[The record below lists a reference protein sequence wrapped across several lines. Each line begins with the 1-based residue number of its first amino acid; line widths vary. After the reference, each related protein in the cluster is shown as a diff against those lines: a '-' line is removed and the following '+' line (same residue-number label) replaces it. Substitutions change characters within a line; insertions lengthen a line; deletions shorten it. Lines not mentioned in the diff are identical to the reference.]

1 MTPPSHG
8 TPSSPGVPKVAVTGR
23 APKTLSRA
31 LWLMAALVGLSVWA
45 LPLNFTS
52 LASWTE
58 FEAACTRLWEFV
70 SVFSTPDLSPA
81 MVSRCAEL
89 ALDTVAV
96 ALLGVA
102 IGLLLAY
109 PLAVAAS
116 RTVVIAA
123 GPTPLLR
130 RWCARG
136 LLELAR
142 FVLDVMRGVPDFVW
156 AVLLANLT
164 GVSPVTGLLAIAISV
179 AGIFG
184 KVLSEQWDNV
194 DGTRY
199 VALRSTGASRLQVFL
214 YGLQPLGAR
223 TTLSFVLMR
232 TECAIRN
239 ASVIG
244 VVGGG
249 GLGAGLWDEYTDA
262 NWPGVA
268 TVLLTLLLVTASAD
282 LLANF
287 VRRRL
292 RIDANH
298 PRAPRAVSRHM
309 AGRRRVQVITSIAVV
324 LLGCVCWLWQPLQHA
339 WQELWRIDWPF
350 VEQYTIGL
358 FVPSFAV
365 DTWWAVLRESVVPL
379 AIGVLSTLGG
389 GLLAV
394 ALVYPASQAMQLH
407 SARFTGERVTWLAQ
421 VVRALS
427 LVVARVVALVL
438 RGIPEVAWLVML
450 AVFFRSGVTPCV
462 LAVALHTAGV
472 LHRVFTEAVDDVPY
486 GQLERVR
493 GSRPVV
499 FWYGAL
505 PRIWANWRTYGFFQ
519 FEVNM
524 RIGIALGMVGA
535 GGLGLF
541 FENNLDQRQH
551 ADAAA
556 FLWGMILLTVL
567 VDRLSRWLQLTRNR
581 C

>member
-1 MTPPSHG
+1 MTQ
-8 TPSSPGVPKVAVTGR
+8 KLATGEE
-23 APKTLSRA
+23 APKTTQRA
-31 LWLMAALVGLSVWA
+31 MWLLLALVALSVWA
-45 LPLNFTS
+45 LPLDLTS
-52 LASWTE
+52 VTSWSE
-58 FEAACTRLWEFV
+58 FQAAWTRFGDFV
-70 SVFSTPDLSPA
+70 SAFAAPDLSQS
-81 MVSRCAEL
+81 MLTRCASL
-89 ALDTVAV
+89 AAETVAV

-102 IGLLLAY
+102 IGLVLAY
-109 PLAVAAS
+109 PLAVAAC
-116 RTVVIAA
+116 RAVVIAA
-123 GPTPLLR
+123 GPTPLVR
-130 RWCARG
+130 RWLARL

-156 AVLLANLT
+156 AVLLANIT

-194 DGTRY
+194 DGARY

-214 YGLQPLGAR
+214 YGLQPLGSR

-249 GLGAGLWDEYTDA
+249 GLGTGLWDEYTDA
-262 NWPGVA
+262 NWRGVA
-268 TVLLTLLLVTASAD
+268 TILLTLLLVTASAD
-282 LLANF
+282 VLANF

-298 PRAPRAVSRHM
+298 PRAPLALHKH
-309 AGRRRVQVITSIAVV
+309 AATRRRRQVGAGIGLV
-324 LLGCVCWLWQPLQHA
+324 LLACVWWLWVPLQNT
-339 WQELWRIDWPF
+339 WQELNRIDWSY
-350 VEQYTIGL
+350 VEQYTFGL
-358 FVPSFAV
+358 FQPSWSAEI
-365 DTWWAVLRESVVPL
+365 WWAVARESVVPL
-379 AIGVLSTLGG
+379 AIGVLATLAGG
-389 GLLAV
+389 ILAV
-394 ALVYPASQAMQLH
+394 VMVYPASLAMQLD
-407 SARFTGERVTWLAQ
+407 SPRFTGERVTP
-421 VVRALS
+421 
-427 LVVARVVALVL
+427 VARSLRIVSLLVARAIALVM

-450 AVFFRSGVTPCV
+450 AVFFRSGITPCV
-462 LAVALHTAGV
+462 VAVALHTAGV

-493 GSRPVV
+493 GSRPAV
-499 FWYGAL
+499 FLYGAL

-524 RIGIALGMVGA
+524 RIGIALGIVGA

-541 FENNLDQRQH
+541 FNNNLEYRQH

-556 FLWGMILLTVL
+556 FLWGMIVLTVL
-567 VDRLSRWLQLTRNR
+567 VDRVSRWLQLTRNR

>member
-1 MTPPSHG
+1 MT
-8 TPSSPGVPKVAVTGR
+8 TPSSPCTTRELADGGR
-23 APKTLSRA
+23 PPKTAQRTFLLLLS
-31 LWLMAALVGLSVWA
+31 LAALSVWV
-45 LPLNFTS
+45 LPLDLAAVTS
-52 LASWTE
+52 WSD
-58 FEAACTRLWEFV
+58 FQAACARLWGFV
-70 SVFSTPDLSPA
+70 SAFAVPDLSQPMLA
-81 MVSRCAEL
+81 RCASL
-89 ALDTVAV
+89 AMETVAV

-109 PLAVAAS
+109 PLAVVACRA
-116 RTVVIAA
+116 VVIAA
-123 GPTPLLR
+123 GPTPLVR
-130 RWCARG
+130 RCLSRL
-136 LLELAR
+136 LLEVAR

-156 AVLLANLT
+156 AVLLANIT

-184 KVLSEQWDNV
+184 KVLSEQWDSV

-199 VALRSTGASRLQVFL
+199 VALRSTGASRLQVFF

-223 TTLSFVLMR
+223 TTMSFVLMR

-249 GLGAGLWDEYTDA
+249 GLGAGLWIEYHDA
-262 NWPGVA
+262 NWRGVA
-268 TVLLTLLLVTASAD
+268 TILLTLLLVTASAD

-298 PRAPRAVSRHM
+298 PRAPKAVHKHL
-309 AGRRRVQVITSIAVV
+309 AARRRIQVIAGIAVV
-324 LLGCVCWLWQPLQHA
+324 LLGCAWWLWGPLQIA
-339 WQELWRIDWPF
+339 REELGRINWPY
-350 VEQYTIGL
+350 VEQYTFGL
-358 FVPSFAV
+358 FRPSWSL
-365 DTWWAVLRESVVPL
+365 DTWWAVLRESAVPL
-379 AIGVLSTLGG
+379 AIGVLATLGG

-394 ALVYPASQAMQLH
+394 MLVYPASLAMQLD
-407 SARFTGERVTWLAQ
+407 SARFTGERVTPVAR
-421 VVRALS
+421 VVRVVS
-427 LVVARVVALVL
+427 LVVARAIALVM

-450 AVFFRSGVTPCV
+450 AVFFRLGVTACV
-462 LAVALHTAGV
+462 VAVALHTAGV

-541 FENNLDQRQH
+541 FENNLEWRKH

-556 FLWGMILLTVL
+556 FLWGMIVLTVL

>member
-1 MTPPSHG
+1 M
-8 TPSSPGVPKVAVTGR
+8 
-23 APKTLSRA
+23 L
-31 LWLMAALVGLSVWA
+31 LLALVALSVWV
-45 LPLNFTS
+45 LPLDLTAV
-52 LASWTE
+52 ASWPD
-58 FEAACTRLWEFV
+58 FQAACTRLWGFA
-70 SVFSTPDLSPA
+70 SAFAMPDLSQP
-81 MVSRCAEL
+81 MLVRCASL
-89 ALDTVAV
+89 AMETVAV

-102 IGLLLAY
+102 IGLTLAY
-109 PLAVAAS
+109 PLAIAAC
-116 RTVVIAA
+116 RAVVIAA
-123 GPTPLLR
+123 GPTPLVR
-130 RWCARG
+130 RWLARL
-136 LLELAR
+136 LLEIAR
-142 FVLDVMRGVPDFVW
+142 IVLDVMRGVPDFVW
-156 AVLLANLT
+156 AVLLANVT

-199 VALRSTGASRLQVFL
+199 VALRSSGASRLQVFF

-249 GLGAGLWDEYTDA
+249 GLGAGLWIEYNDL
-262 NWPGVA
+262 NWRGVA
-268 TVLLTLLLVTASAD
+268 TILLTLLLVTASAD

-298 PRAPRAVSRHM
+298 PRAPIAVPKRLAS
-309 AGRRRVQVITSIAVV
+309 RRRVQVLAGVAMV
-324 LLGCVCWLWQPLQHA
+324 LLGCVWWLWGPLQIA
-339 WQELWRIDWPF
+339 RQELGRIDWPY
-350 VEQYTIGL
+350 VEQYTFGL
-358 FVPSFAV
+358 FWPSWSVA
-365 DTWWAVLRESVVPL
+365 TWSAVLRESVVPL
-379 AIGVLSTLGG
+379 AIGVLATLGG
-389 GLLAV
+389 GVLA
-394 ALVYPASQAMQLH
+394 AILVYPASLAMQLD
-407 SARFTGERVTWLAQ
+407 SARFTGERVTP
-421 VVRALS
+421 VVRVVRLVS
-427 LVVARVVALVL
+427 LVLARAIALVM

-462 LAVALHTAGV
+462 LAIALHTAGV

-541 FENNLDQRQH
+541 FKNNLEWRQH

-556 FLWGMILLTVL
+556 FLWGMIVLTVL

>member
-1 MTPPSHG
+1 MT
-8 TPSSPGVPKVAVTGR
+8 TPSSPCTTRELADGGR
-23 APKTLSRA
+23 PPKTAQRTFLLLLS
-31 LWLMAALVGLSVWA
+31 LAALSVWV
-45 LPLNFTS
+45 LPLDLTAVTS
-52 LASWTE
+52 WSD
-58 FEAACTRLWEFV
+58 FQAACARLWGFV
-70 SVFSTPDLSPA
+70 SAFAVPDLSQPMLA
-81 MVSRCAEL
+81 RCASL
-89 ALDTVAV
+89 AMETVAV

-109 PLAVAAS
+109 PLAVVACRA
-116 RTVVIAA
+116 VVIAA
-123 GPTPLLR
+123 GPTPLVR
-130 RWCARG
+130 RCLSRL
-136 LLELAR
+136 LLEVAR

-156 AVLLANLT
+156 AVLLANIT

-184 KVLSEQWDNV
+184 KVLSEQWDSV

-199 VALRSTGASRLQVFL
+199 VALRSTGASRLQVFF

-223 TTLSFVLMR
+223 TTMSFVLMR

-249 GLGAGLWDEYTDA
+249 GLGAGLWIEYHDA
-262 NWPGVA
+262 NWRGVA
-268 TVLLTLLLVTASAD
+268 TILLTLLLVTASAD

-298 PRAPRAVSRHM
+298 PRAPKAVHKHL
-309 AGRRRVQVITSIAVV
+309 AARRRIQVIAGIAVV
-324 LLGCVCWLWQPLQHA
+324 LLGCAWWLWGPLQIA
-339 WQELWRIDWPF
+339 REELGRINWPY
-350 VEQYTIGL
+350 VEQYTFGL
-358 FVPSFAV
+358 FRPSWSL
-365 DTWWAVLRESVVPL
+365 DTWWAVLRESAVPL
-379 AIGVLSTLGG
+379 AIGVLATLGG

-394 ALVYPASQAMQLH
+394 MLVYPASLAMQLD
-407 SARFTGERVTWLAQ
+407 SARFTGERVTPVAR
-421 VVRALS
+421 VVRVVS
-427 LVVARVVALVL
+427 LVVARAIALVM

-450 AVFFRSGVTPCV
+450 AVFFRLGVTACV
-462 LAVALHTAGV
+462 VAVALHTAGV

-541 FENNLDQRQH
+541 FENNLEWRKH

-556 FLWGMILLTVL
+556 FLWGMIVLTVL